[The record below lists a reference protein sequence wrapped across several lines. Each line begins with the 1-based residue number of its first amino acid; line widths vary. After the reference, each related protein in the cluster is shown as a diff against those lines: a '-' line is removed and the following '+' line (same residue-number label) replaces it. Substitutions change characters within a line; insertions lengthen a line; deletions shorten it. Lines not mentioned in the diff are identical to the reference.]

1 MNFIKI
7 LFSVCIAI
15 FSLQLKADNCT
26 HHAIGLS
33 KIHDEKS
40 IELTVAVSKTTLQG
54 SVDLAESEARI
65 DARALLLTDPLF
77 KSDDK
82 KLVGAIDVLTCTE
95 GDSVFGMVKISEQSV
110 KQAREMKRQLDE
122 SLKNSPVSV
131 PENLPNETEMKT
143 EFERLMKQ

>member
-7 LFSVCIAI
+7 LFSACIAI
-15 FSLQLKADNCT
+15 FSLQLQADNCT
-26 HHAIGLS
+26 HHPIGLS
-33 KIHDEKS
+33 KIHDDKNVEITLAVAKVMANSS
-40 IELTVAVSKTTLQG
+40 IEI
-54 SVDLAESEARI
+54 AESEVRI

-77 KSDDK
+77 KSNDK

-95 GDSVFGMVKISEQSV
+95 GDSVFGMVKISEESV

-122 SLKNSPVSV
+122 SLKNSPVPV
-131 PENLPNETEMKT
+131 PENLPNETEIKT

>member
-1 MNFIKI
+1 VTFIKI

-15 FSLQLKADNCT
+15 FSLPLQADNCT
-26 HHAIGLS
+26 HHPIGLS
-33 KIHDEKS
+33 KIHDDKNVE
-40 IELTVAVSKTTLQG
+40 ITLAVAKVIANS

-95 GDSVFGMVKISEQSV
+95 GDSVFAVVKISEESV

-122 SLKNSPVSV
+122 SLKNSPVPV

-143 EFERLMKQ
+143 EFERLMRQ

>member
-1 MNFIKI
+1 
-7 LFSVCIAI
+7 
-15 FSLQLKADNCT
+15 LQADNCT
-26 HHAIGLS
+26 HHPIGLS
-33 KIHDEKS
+33 KIHDDKNVE
-40 IELTVAVSKTTLQG
+40 ITLAVAKVIANS

-95 GDSVFGMVKISEQSV
+95 GDSVFAVVKISEESV

-122 SLKNSPVSV
+122 SLKNSPVPV

-143 EFERLMKQ
+143 EFERLMRQ